1 MAQEKL
7 QLRIRNSGA
16 GSRRFAEQ
24 VVREGRVTVNGKVI
38 EDPAFMVNPQADYIK
53 VDGKLLKQVGESQL
67 ILVFNKPRNVVS
79 TMKDPEDRPCLGD
92 VIRKI
97 KDPVFPVGRLDFDA
111 EGIMILT
118 NDGQLAQA
126 LTHPSNRIPRT
137 YLVKVRGVPDEKSLK
152 MIKKGMRLSDG
163 ERVGDISCSF
173 LRAQETTSWLK
184 VVLSEGKRNEI
195 KRIFFRINYPVRKL
209 RRISFGPIQLGSL
222 ETGAWRLASIQ
233 ERKKL
238 IELVD
243 KTRLVVRDPERPAIE
258 RTRVTRHRKKTR
270 TNQRPVDPKS
280 I

>member
-1 MAQEKL
+1 MTQEKL

-24 VVREGRVTVNGKVI
+24 AVREGRVTVNGQVI
-38 EDPAFMVNPQADYIK
+38 QDPAFMVDIQADYIK
-53 VDGKLLKQVGESQL
+53 VDGKLLKKIESAQL
-67 ILVFNKPRNVVS
+67 IYVFNKPRNVVS

-92 VIRKI
+92 VTRKI
-97 KDPVFPVGRLDFDA
+97 KDTVFPVGRLDFDA
-111 EGIMILT
+111 EGLMILT

-163 ERVGDISCSF
+163 ERVGEISCVF

-184 VVLSEGKRNEI
+184 VVLFEGKKNEI

-209 RRISFGPIQLGSL
+209 RRISFGPINLGEL
-222 ETGAWRLASIQ
+222 ETGAWRLASAE
-233 ERKKL
+233 ERIKL
-238 IELVD
+238 MELVENESQS
-243 KTRLVVRDPERPAIE
+243 RREGQLRSFRRPRSSAPAP
-258 RTRVTRHRKKTR
+258 RRQGGSHTHHAK
-270 TNQRPVDPKS
+270 
-280 I
+280 